1 MALDVSGKYIKHVG
15 TVTGEGK
22 NGPWKKAE
30 FLIEYID
37 GQYPKQVAFTLWGD
51 KSDIIQRL
59 NPGDQVTV
67 SFNAESREYNGR
79 YFTELRAWRVQ
90 AGSSESAS
98 NVAPEENNSQ
108 PQPINAPLPASGAD
122 DDLPF

>member
-1 MALDVSGKYIKHVG
+1 MALDVSGKYLKHIG

-30 FLIEYID
+30 FLFEYID

-51 KSDIIQRL
+51 KIDIIQRL

-79 YFTELRAWRVQ
+79 YFTELRAWRVS
-90 AGSSESAS
+90 AGNSAS
-98 NVAPEENNSQ
+98 AANAAPMEQESQLQPANVS
-108 PQPINAPLPASGAD
+108 LPASGAE